1 VRYWPVLTKPIE
13 LRGFS
18 VRTSILVWLVLPLAL
33 GAGCRR
39 GDSPGAGA
47 GTGTGTG
54 GPERADRKLVA
65 AQVGKALITV
75 GQLEDELNR
84 LHPAVRVRF
93 TSPERRKEFL
103 KNMVRFE
110 VLAEEAK
117 RRELQRD
124 PEVVRRVKR
133 AMIDVMMDQLR
144 SSLVKIEDITDVDVE
159 EYYNKNI
166 EQFQQ
171 PAKVRASVIVTK
183 TKAEAAVV
191 LAQAKQKNGDVRHF
205 ATLVRQFSIDPVTKV
220 KRGDLGF
227 FAKGDPKVPKELSE
241 AAFAIESLWTLG
253 GPVQT
258 EKGFAVLMKTGET
271 QAVNRSLETEKHRIK
286 NRLFNERRLKTLE
299 KYVDDLQQKATVKI
313 YDKNLEKVEL
323 ESRPRPEER

>member
-1 VRYWPVLTKPIE
+1 M
-13 LRGFS
+13 
-18 VRTSILVWLVLPLAL
+18 RTSILVWLLLPLAIVV
-33 GAGCRR
+33 GCRR
-39 GDSPGAGA
+39 GPAPGPGT

-54 GPERADRKLVA
+54 GPERAERKLVA
-65 AQVGKALITV
+65 AQVGEALITV

-93 TSPERRKEFL
+93 ASPERRKEFL
-103 KNMVRFE
+103 NNMVRFE

-124 PEVVRRVKR
+124 PDVVRRVKR

-144 SSLVKIEDITDVDVE
+144 SSLVKIEDITDKDVQ

-183 TKAEAAVV
+183 TKAEAAKV
-191 LAQAKQKNGDVRHF
+191 LAQAKQKSGDVRHF
-205 ATLVRQFSIDPVTKV
+205 AMLVKQFSIDPVTKV

-227 FAKGDPKVPKELSE
+227 FAKGDPKVPKELVE
-241 AAFAIESLWTLG
+241 AAFAIPSLWTLG

-258 EKGFAVLMKTGET
+258 QQGFAVLMKTGET
-271 QAVNRSLETEKHRIK
+271 QPIERSLDSERERIK
-286 NRLFNERRLKTLE
+286 NRLFNERRLKALE
-299 KYVDDLQQKATVKI
+299 KFVEKLQAKASVKI
-313 YDKNLEKVEL
+313 FDKNLEKVEL
-323 ESRPRPEER
+323 ETRPGQRDR